1 MMMMMMMIYVCRSKP
16 NLTPEYISTI
26 ISIMTFYAHSDS
38 HLTDVCLSVKKL
50 TSLRMPQQLFFYT
63 TDSVGQALHQK
74 SDAKIIVVRN
84 NYHLSHVTVAVIL
97 LITDTRFHGY
107 YILWP
112 SE

>member
-1 MMMMMMMIYVCRSKP
+1 M
-16 NLTPEYISTI
+16 YIG
-26 ISIMTFYAHSDS
+26 
-38 HLTDVCLSVKKL
+38 LLV
-50 TSLRMPQQLFFYT
+50 LRRLLHN

-74 SDAKIIVVRN
+74 NDAKIIIVRN
-84 NYHLSHVTVAVIL
+84 NYHLSHVKVAVIL